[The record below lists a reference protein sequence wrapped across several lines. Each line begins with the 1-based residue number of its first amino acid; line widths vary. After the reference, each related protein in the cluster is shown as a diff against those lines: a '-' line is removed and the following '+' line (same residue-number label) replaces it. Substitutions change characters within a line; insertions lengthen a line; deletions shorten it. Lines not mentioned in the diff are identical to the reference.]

1 MPSCQSGYRLPPDVH
16 FFRSQTVMT
25 EAHEPATFGRV
36 ISACCALEPSVKKK
50 SCFRFIQCSSRR
62 KAEIGE
68 TTFRRIVVRRMKGF
82 RHAVVAVVAAYV
94 ATYGVLVFIEYRLIK
109 APSDPGI
116 TRSSHPEE
124 AWVFAALHA
133 TMIFGAIAVIGVLL
147 AVLWFICE
155 CFRSRRRRVPSQL
168 HDDVTSSA

>member
-1 MPSCQSGYRLPPDVH
+1 MPSCQSGYRIPPDVH

-82 RHAVVAVVAAYV
+82 RHAVVAVLAAYAV
-94 ATYGVLVFIEYRLIK
+94 TYGVLVFIEYRLIG
-109 APSDPGI
+109 AHQRPGD
-116 TRSSHPEE
+116 HPKFTPEG
-124 AWVFAALHA
+124 AWLFAALHA

-155 CFRSRRRRVPSQL
+155 CFRSRRRRVPSQP
-168 HDDVTSSA
+168 HDDITSSA